1 MSSQLDIVWREFKTY
16 CVHKISVDNAVKTY
30 LDSCEPVSLE
40 DGVLVLEV
48 RTMFCYEAITGRYLE
63 EMRRLFIDTG
73 FGNDIVLV
81 LASDKTDKKEP
92 VHYKQSVAAPV
103 GYSYLD
109 GTGLNRDYI
118 FDSFIVGKS
127 NRLPHAACLAVAEQ
141 PGIAYNPLFIWG
153 KVGLGKT
160 HLMQAIGHFV
170 LERDPSKKVLYVSAD
185 TFTNDLI
192 HSIRTNSTEKFRQR
206 YRELDILMIDDI
218 QFISG
223 KESTQ
228 EEFFNTF
235 NSLHIARK
243 QIVLSSDR
251 PPKETGLEDRLVS
264 RFSSGL
270 VTDIQTPDFETRV
283 SILQNKAER
292 KGIEIPENV
301 ICFIAEN
308 IPSNIR
314 ELEGA
319 LNRVYSISEINME
332 PITLENASSWLKDLL
347 RKNTHGPATINQ
359 IQQLTADAFGISI
372 EDLLS
377 RKRTAELSLARQI
390 AMFIVRNKTEE
401 SLQQIGLSFNKKDHT
416 TVLYACNKVE
426 DLLKDDSRV
435 KMIVENVVKKL

>member
-1 MSSQLDIVWREFKTY
+1 MVVSVNSQLDIVWNEFKAY
-16 CVHKISVDNAVKTY
+16 CVSKISVDNAVKTY
-30 LDSCEPVSLE
+30 LDSCRPVSLE
-40 DGVLVLEV
+40 NGILALEV
-48 RTMFCYEAITGRYLE
+48 RTQFCYEAVSSRYLE
-63 EMRRLFIDTG
+63 DMRMLIKDTG
-73 FGNDIVLV
+73 FGEDIVLS
-81 LASDKTDKKEP
+81 LASEKKEP
-92 VHYKQSVAAPV
+92 AYEMHTAEPSVKSP
-103 GYSYLD
+103 LE
-109 GTGLNRDYI
+109 GTGLNRDYV

-170 LERDPSKKVLYVSAD
+170 LEKNPAKKVLYVSAD

-192 HSIRTNSTEKFRQR
+192 HSIRTNSTENFRQR
-206 YRELDILMIDDI
+206 YRELDVLMIDDI

-235 NSLHIARK
+235 NALHIAKK
-243 QIVLSSDR
+243 QIILSSDR

-292 KGIEIPENV
+292 KGLEISEDV
-301 ICFIAEN
+301 ISFIAES

-319 LNRVYSISEINME
+319 LNRVCSISEFNSE
-332 PITLENASSWLKDLL
+332 PLSVENANLWLKDLI
-347 RKNTHGPATINQ
+347 RNNTHGPATISQ
-359 IQQLTADAFGISI
+359 IQQLTADSFGVSI
-372 EDLLS
+372 EELLS
-377 RKRTAELSLARQI
+377 HKRTAELSLARQI
-390 AMFIVRNKTEE
+390 AMFVAREKTEE
-401 SLQQIGLSFNKKDHT
+401 SLQQIGISFNKKDHT
-416 TVLYACNKVE
+416 TVLYACKKIE
-426 DLLKDDSRV
+426 DLLKLDSRV
-435 KMIVENVVKKL
+435 KMVVENVVKKL

>member
-1 MSSQLDIVWREFKTY
+1 MNGQVNIIWNEFKAY
-16 CVHKISVDNAVKTY
+16 CVSKISVDNAVKTY
-30 LDSCEPVSLE
+30 LDSCMPVSL
-40 DGVLVLEV
+40 DNGVLKLEAP
-48 RTMFCYEAITGRYLE
+48 TQFCYEAVSSRYLND
-63 EMRRLFIDTG
+63 MRVLLKDTG
-73 FGNDIVLV
+73 FGEDIALA
-81 LASDKTDKKEP
+81 LASEKKETVSAQHQEP
-92 VHYKQSVAAPV
+92 AAKKP
-103 GYSYLD
+103 LD
-109 GTGLNRDYI
+109 GTGLNRDYV
-118 FDSFIVGKS
+118 FDTFIIGKS

-170 LERDPSKKVLYVSAD
+170 LEKNPSKKVLYVSAD

-206 YRELDILMIDDI
+206 YRDLDVLMIDDI

-235 NSLHIARK
+235 NALHIAKK
-243 QIVLSSDR
+243 QIILSSDR

-292 KGIEIPENV
+292 KGLV
-301 ICFIAEN
+301 ISEDVIRFIAES

-319 LNRVYSISEINME
+319 LNRVCSISEFNGE
-332 PITLENASSWLKDLL
+332 PLSVENANFWLKDLI
-347 RKNTHGPATINQ
+347 RNNTHGPATISQ
-359 IQQLTADAFGISI
+359 IQQLTADSFGISV
-372 EDLLS
+372 EELLS
-377 RKRTAELSLARQI
+377 HKRTAELSLARQI
-390 AMFIVRNKTEE
+390 AMFVAREKTEE
-401 SLQQIGLSFNKKDHT
+401 SLQQIGISFNKKDHT
-416 TVLYACNKVE
+416 TVLYACKKIE
-426 DLLKDDSRV
+426 DLLKIDSRV
-435 KMIVENVVKKL
+435 KMVVENVVKKM